1 MEVIRAAAALRSAC
15 DAALARGSSVGLVPT
30 MGALHGGHVS
40 LLRRARH
47 ERDVVVMTL
56 FVNPLQFGDPADLEA
71 YPRDEAA
78 DLATAEATG
87 ADIVFVPPVE
97 EMIPGAG
104 GPEVTVD
111 PGPLGERLEGAS
123 RPGHLRGV
131 ATVVARLF
139 HLVGP
144 STAYFGE
151 KDAQQLAL
159 VRAMVRDLAFPV
171 DVVGCPTVRELDGV
185 ALSSRNQRLG
195 PAERDA
201 AGCLFLALSEA
212 AELARAGERNGA
224 VLVAAMAREIG
235 ATPLARLDYAAV
247 VDDETFADIDFLDPG
262 RPTRAVVAARFGA
275 TRLVDNVRLSG
286 PPGVEEDVPG
296 SRGEPTQA
304 AGEGLASPRAH
315 GSEPEGGS

>member
-1 MEVIRAAAALRSAC
+1 
-15 DAALARGSSVGLVPT
+15 
-30 MGALHGGHVS
+30 MGALHEGHAS
-40 LLRRARH
+40 LLRRARL
-47 ERDVVVMTL
+47 ECDVVVMTL
-56 FVNPLQFGDPADLEA
+56 FVNPLQFDDQADLEV
-71 YPRDEAA
+71 YPRDEASDVA
-78 DLATAEATG
+78 AAEAFG
-87 ADIVFVPPVE
+87 ADIVFAPPAE
-97 EMIPGAG
+97 EMFSGARS
-104 GPEVTVD
+104 PEVSVD
-111 PGPLGERLEGAS
+111 PGLLGERLEGAS

-151 KDAQQLAL
+151 KDAQQLAV

-171 DVVGCPTVRELDGV
+171 DVVGCPTVREPDGV
-185 ALSSRNQRLG
+185 ALSSRNERLG

-212 AELARAGERNGA
+212 AELARRGERNGA

-247 VDDETFADIDFLDPG
+247 VDEDTFADVDILEPD
-262 RPTRAVVAARFGA
+262 RPARAVVAATFGG
-275 TRLVDNVRLSG
+275 TRLIDNLLLSR

-296 SRGEPTQA
+296 SRRRPPPT
-304 AGEGLASPRAH
+304 AGEGFASPRPD
-315 GSEPEGGS
+315 GSALEGGS